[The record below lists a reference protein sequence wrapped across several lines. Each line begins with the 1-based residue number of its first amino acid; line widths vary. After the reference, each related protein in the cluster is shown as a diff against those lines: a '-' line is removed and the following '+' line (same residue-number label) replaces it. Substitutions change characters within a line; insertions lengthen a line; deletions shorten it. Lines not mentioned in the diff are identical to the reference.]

1 MHLINANRWLA
12 CFAVAV
18 VLSVPIRASHAEWIK
33 AKSIGA
39 NNHIWINTESN
50 ALFAGDSCSPLMK
63 LKYLSGN
70 KPRSLRQRQQI
81 YRKRPGNNR
90 NADKQVEVSATQS
103 FDQSNHRNT
112 NSAAVSDD
120 NQDAR
125 AAITPLDPLNLS
137 YQTQPKFDP
146 LNRNQFNISINDNSI
161 ALTSQH
167 SRIKARIIGRYDHR
181 PECGS

>member
-1 MHLINANRWLA
+1 MHLINASRWLA
-12 CFAVAV
+12 YFTLAV
-18 VLSVPIRASHAEWIK
+18 VLFVPMRASHAEWIK
-33 AKSIGA
+33 ARSIGA
-39 NNHIWINTESN
+39 SNHIWINTESN
-50 ALFAGDSCSPLMK
+50 ALFAGDSCRPLMK

-90 NADKQVEVSATQS
+90 NADKQVEFAATQD

-112 NSAAVSDD
+112 NSAAIGVA

-137 YQTQPKFDP
+137 YQTQPEFDP

-167 SRIKARIIGRYDHR
+167 SRIKARIIGRYDR
-181 PECGS
+181 RSECGS